1 MKKVL
6 FTSILLLSAVS
17 FGGNIYAKD
26 TAGGNNTEVTTP
38 SATQPSVKFTADGNT
53 LTISGQGDLTS
64 YRTTDWS
71 AKVFTDKAVGF
82 VFTDADG
89 KTPVA
94 AGDSYNAGKTYYH
107 ATYNYIVVWKDQ
119 PVAWNTY
126 FGNVDVKRSWKDNKK
141 ANLYMATIDAYNKNV
156 TVGKKVSDNV
166 NWDQEIFGGDWN
178 YTEIDG
184 KKYVK
189 VVEVTGEVPTS
200 SVSFDNLQAS
210 GIKLIEVSELQSDFI
225 NTKVTYQIK
234 DKLSL
239 FLSSDGG
246 KTFKGL
252 TSGVDY
258 EWTSGDVFYQ
268 GTATYAAIKD
278 NNAFFD
284 KMHTDYVQADNTE
297 IPFKE
302 LLRRKIL
309 EGVSVYDYNAKKEVG
324 VSSYTT
330 VKFVNNGSDPLLI
343 DADVVREILYPTSNG
358 ILTTNVTTTKLDLGE
373 ATLNELNADIFIPS
387 HDESYKCHKLAL
399 NDITFPKTK
408 LTLVFSE
415 STKQDENKMVLPA
428 QLLSNITGYIKTVS
442 IPEGYDRI
450 ANGAFSNENKQSVLE
465 NVNLPKGLTL
475 IGKNAFQNC
484 NYIKSIELNEGL
496 ENIGE
501 SAFSGTTLES
511 VKFPSS
517 LKIINDCAF
526 ANCHIY
532 NLKFNAGLKYIGN
545 SAFALSNAH
554 TEQVL
559 EIPASVIY
567 IGPYAFN
574 FRQYQDVYFY
584 GEKAPLMPLGS
595 YKLDTNTKDLGTA
608 FPQHTLNGNNGF
620 NPIPEEGEEI
630 TGDDTKSGYAN
641 RENYKNH
648 GVYLCMLHYPK
659 GLSDENRDTYTDITR
674 VYKTHRTADG
684 GFIATDTGTDEA
696 TDKVGKEGADEKL
709 SAGYCHSYVKVTWGY
724 ADTYLGEQYIWPSH
738 SQFNRAYCTA
748 SHSVKWDGVTPV
760 TCDLSAEEIAA
771 LKYAGY
777 DTSET
782 NLNELK
788 KIAHMGTRQF
798 VLANAD
804 VNEDKEP
811 EKEPEYPVDVKGGE
825 WWTLCLPFNMTKA
838 MVDETFGKDTQVCLF
853 DRVVRQV
860 NRTTKKN
867 RIVLYFTQNV
877 YKHKTEPKKA
887 DGYWNFNEKASAPT
901 DDEIVIYAHESYM
914 IHPTKTGEDAVFAV
928 KNYQPVV
935 GNPTPTVVMGK
946 NEYTGESDTPDNV
959 PYRYVG
965 NYLENVDA
973 QVASQSDTQ
982 TATQALT
989 KVKVPKFSYVYAS
1002 DDKETKFWFL
1012 TSDDMTWMPN
1022 KCVVQ
1027 TNTRGDGQ
1035 NDYEEFFDYTVSS
1048 AKQSSFFGEDFI
1060 DTPTSIED
1068 EMVIIAGEGSDAPV
1082 YSLDGTLVNT
1092 TGDLTGLPKGVYIKG
1107 GKKYVVK

>member
-26 TAGGNNTEVTTP
+26 AAGGNNPEVTTP
-38 SATQPSVKFTADGNT
+38 SESSARVEFKASEDGKT

-64 YRTTDWS
+64 YTTTDWS
-71 AKVFTDKAVGF
+71 AKVFTANAVGF

-107 ATYNYIVVWKDQ
+107 AKYNYTDGDGSLPEAWKNGFGIVNVNFDADKISNLYIGYYDNNGNIVIQNKVKSSDNFDNRVWTYNDKQYSIYFTCEENLGANTT
-119 PVAWNTY
+119 VA
-126 FGNVDVKRSWKDNKK
+126 
-141 ANLYMATIDAYNKNV
+141 L
-156 TVGKKVSDNV
+156 SDL
-166 NWDQEIFGGDWN
+166 DTRKIGLL
-178 YTEIDG
+178 TSDG
-184 KKYVK
+184 LNSY
-189 VVEVTGEVPTS
+189 
-200 SVSFDNLQAS
+200 L
-210 GIKLIEVSELQSDFI
+210 
-225 NTKVTYQIK
+225 KVTYQVTGTKSLFVSHTGSK
-234 DKLSL
+234 DKLAL
-239 FLSSDGG
+239 VAGN
-246 KTFKGL
+246 T
-252 TSGVDY
+252 Y
-258 EWTSGDVFYQ
+258 AYQSGDLFYE
-268 GTATYAAIKD
+268 GTATYTAIED
-278 NNAFFD
+278 NNAFFEE
-284 KMHTDYVQADNTE
+284 HTDYVQADNTE
-297 IPFKE
+297 ISFKE

-309 EGVSVYDYNAKKEVG
+309 EGVSVHDYNANKEVG

-343 DADVVREILYPTSNG
+343 DADVVREILYPISNG
-358 ILTTNVTTTKLDLGE
+358 MLTTNVTTTKLDLGE

-387 HDESYKCHKLAL
+387 KEESYKCHYLAL

-408 LTLVFSE
+408 LTSEYSE

-428 QLLSNITGYIKTVS
+428 QLLSNITRYIKTVS

-450 ANGAFSNENKQSVLE
+450 ADGAFSNESRQSVLE

-475 IGKNAFQNC
+475 IGKNAFQDC
-484 NYIKSIELNEGL
+484 NQIKSIELNEGL

-501 SAFSGTTLES
+501 SAFSGTTLET

-545 SAFALSNAH
+545 SAFALSNEH
-554 TEQVL
+554 TEEVL

-595 YKLDTNTKDLGTA
+595 YKLDTTKDLGTA
-608 FPQHTLNGNNGF
+608 FPQNTLNGNNGF
-620 NPIPEEGEEI
+620 DPLPKEGEEK
-630 TGDDTKSGYAN
+630 TGDDTNSGYAN

-674 VYKTHRTADG
+674 VYKTYRTADG
-684 GFIATDTGTDEA
+684 TFIPTDIGTPEA
-696 TDKVGKEGADEKL
+696 TDKVGKEEKDEML
-709 SAGYCHSYVKVTWGY
+709 TAGLCHSFVKVTWGY

-760 TCDLSAEEIAA
+760 TCDLSSDEIAA

-777 DTSET
+777 DTSKS
-782 NLNELK
+782 NLDELK

-804 VNEDKEP
+804 AFVDDKP
-811 EKEPEYPVDVKGGE
+811 EEEPEYPVDVKGGE

-853 DRVVRQV
+853 DRVHRQV
-860 NRTTKKN
+860 NRNTKKN

-887 DGYWNFNEKASAPT
+887 DGSWNFQETAPAPT

-935 GNPTPTVVMGK
+935 GNPTPTVVTGK
-946 NEYTGESDTPDNV
+946 NEYPGESDIPDNV

-973 QVASQSDTQ
+973 QTANQSVD
-982 TATQALT
+982 AQALQE
-989 KVKVPKFSYVYAS
+989 VKIPKYSYVYAS
-1002 DDKETKFWFL
+1002 DGKETKFWFL
-1012 TSDDMTWMPN
+1012 TSDDMTWKPN

-1035 NDYEEFFDYTVSS
+1035 NDYEEFFDYNASS

-1082 YSLDGTLVNT
+1082 YSLDGTLVNS

>member
-1 MKKVL
+1 MRKVL

-17 FGGNIYAKD
+17 FGGNIYAQGA
-26 TAGGNNTEVTTP
+26 AGGNDTEVTP
-38 SATQPSVKFTADGNT
+38 LSATQPSVKFTADGNT

-64 YRTTDWS
+64 YMTTDWS

-94 AGDSYNAGKTYYH
+94 AGDSYNAGKTYYY
-107 ATYNYIVVWKDQ
+107 ATYNYTEVWKDQ
-119 PVAWNTY
+119 PVAWNTPY

-156 TVGKKVSDNV
+156 TVGNKVSDNV
-166 NWDQEIFGGDWN
+166 NWDQEIFGGNWN

-200 SVSFDNLQAS
+200 SVSFDKLQAS

-246 KTFKGL
+246 KTYKGL

-258 EWTSGDVFYQ
+258 EWTSNDVFYQ
-268 GTATYAAIKD
+268 GTATYAAIED

-284 KMHTDYVQADNTE
+284 KHTDYVQADNTE
-297 IPFKE
+297 ISFKE

-309 EGVSVYDYNAKKEVG
+309 EGVSVYDYNAKNEVG

-343 DADVVREILYPTSNG
+343 DADVVRGILYPTSNG
-358 ILTTNVTTTKLDLGE
+358 MLTTNVTTTKLDLGE

-387 HDESYKCHKLAL
+387 QDESYKCHKLAL

-450 ANGAFSNENKQSVLE
+450 ANGAFSNENAQSVLE

-484 NYIKSIELNEGL
+484 TYIKSIELNEGL
-496 ENIGE
+496 ENIGD
-501 SAFSGTTLES
+501 SAFFGTTLGT

-608 FPQHTLNGNNGF
+608 FPQQTLNGNNGF
-620 NPIPEEGEEI
+620 NPIPEEGEEK
-630 TGDDTKSGYAN
+630 TGDDTSSGYAN
-641 RENYKNH
+641 RENYKNN

-674 VYKTHRTADG
+674 VYKTYRTDDG
-684 GFIATDTGTDEA
+684 KFIASDTGTDEA
-696 TDKVGKEGADEKL
+696 TDKVGKEEKDEIL
-709 SAGYCHSYVKVTWGY
+709 NAGLCHSFTKVTWGY

-748 SHSVKWDGVTPV
+748 SNSVKWDGKTPV
-760 TCDLSAEEIAA
+760 TCDLSADEIAA

-782 NLNELK
+782 NLDELK

-804 VNEDKEP
+804 AFVDDKP
-811 EKEPEYPVDVKGGE
+811 EEKPEYPVDVKGGK

-860 NRTTKKN
+860 NETTRKN

-887 DGYWNFNEKASAPT
+887 DGTWNFQPAAQAPADKDT
-901 DDEIVIYAHESYM
+901 VIYAHESYM
-914 IHPTKTGEDAVFAV
+914 IYPTKTGEDAVFAV
-928 KNYQPVV
+928 KNYQPAV
-935 GNPTPTVVMGK
+935 GSPTPTVVIGK
-946 NEYTGESDTPDNV
+946 NGYIGASSAPDNV

-965 NYLENVDA
+965 NYLESVDA
-973 QVASQSDTQ
+973 QTASQSVD
-982 TATQALT
+982 AQALQE
-989 KVKVPKFSYVYAS
+989 VKIPKYSYVYAS
-1002 DDKETKFWFL
+1002 NGKETKFWFL
-1012 TSDDMTWMPN
+1012 TSDKMTWKPN

-1027 TNTRGDGQ
+1027 TNTRGDGER
-1035 NDYEEFFDYTVSS
+1035 DHKEFFDYNATG
-1048 AKQSSFFGEDFI
+1048 AKQASFFGEDFI

-1082 YSLDGTLVNT
+1082 YSLDGTLVNS

>member
-17 FGGNIYAKD
+17 FGGNIYAQD

-38 SATQPSVKFTADGNT
+38 SESSASVEFKASEDGKT
-53 LTISGQGDLTS
+53 LTISGHGDLTS

-82 VFTDADG
+82 VFTDDKGTKVNA
-89 KTPVA
+89 K
-94 AGDSYNAGKTYYH
+94 DSYNSGKTYYE
-107 ATYNYIVVWKDQ
+107 ADYKYKPICVGGLPKQYTDGFDAV
-119 PVAWNTY
+119 NTS
-126 FGNVDVKRSWKDNKK
+126 FDGEKI
-141 ANLYMATIDAYNKNV
+141 ANLYQGYYDNNGNIVITDKVTASSNPILVGGNATWDYEGVTYSPYFTSEFDIKGKTISMADLETEGVKLV
-156 TVGKKVSDNV
+156 TKEALNNFLATTYK
-166 NWDQEIFGGDWN
+166 
-178 YTEIDG
+178 
-184 KKYVK
+184 
-189 VVEVTGEVPTS
+189 VTGYKSLFVKHA
-200 SVSFDNLQAS
+200 D
-210 GIKLIEVSELQSDFI
+210 SEEKIALVAN
-225 NTKVTYQIK
+225 NTYTYQNG
-234 DKLSL
+234 DL
-239 FLSSDGG
+239 F
-246 KTFKGL
+246 
-252 TSGVDY
+252 Y
-258 EWTSGDVFYQ
+258 EGS
-268 GTATYAAIKD
+268 ATYAAIKD

-284 KMHTDYVQADNTE
+284 KHTDYVQADNTE
-297 IPFKE
+297 ISFKE

-343 DADVVREILYPTSNG
+343 DADVVRGILYPTSNG
-358 ILTTNVTTTKLDLGE
+358 MFTTNVTTTKLDLGE

-387 HDESYKCHKLAL
+387 HDESYKCHQLAL

-415 STKQDENKMVLPA
+415 STKHNENKMVLPA
-428 QLLSNITGYIKTVS
+428 QLLSNITRYIKTVS

-450 ANGAFSNENKQSVLE
+450 EDGAFSNENKQSVLE

-496 ENIGE
+496 ENIGD
-501 SAFSGTTLES
+501 SAFFGTTLGT

-545 SAFALSNAH
+545 SAFALSNEH
-554 TEQVL
+554 TEEVL

-595 YKLDTNTKDLGTA
+595 YKLDATKDLGTA
-608 FPQHTLNGNNGF
+608 FPQQTLNGNNGF
-620 NPIPEEGEEI
+620 DPLPKEGEEK
-630 TGDDTKSGYAN
+630 TGDDTSSGYAN

-659 GLSDENRDTYTDITR
+659 ELSDENRDTYTDITR
-674 VYKTHRTADG
+674 VYKTYRTADG
-684 GFIATDTGTDEA
+684 KFIATDIGTDEA
-696 TDKVGKEGADEKL
+696 TDKVGKEEKDEIL
-709 SAGYCHSYVKVTWGY
+709 NAGLCHSFKKVTWGY

-760 TCDLSAEEIAA
+760 TCNLSAEEIAA

-777 DTSET
+777 DTSEQ
-782 NLNELK
+782 NLDELK

-804 VNEDKEP
+804 AFVDDKP
-811 EKEPEYPVDVKGGE
+811 EEEPEYPVDVKGGK

-860 NRTTKKN
+860 NETTRKN

-877 YKHKTEPKKA
+877 YKHKTEPKNA
-887 DGYWNFNEKASAPT
+887 DGTWNFQPTAQAPADKDT
-901 DDEIVIYAHESYM
+901 VIYAHESYM
-914 IHPTKTGEDAVFAV
+914 IYPTKTGEDAVFAV
-928 KNYQPVV
+928 KNYQPAV
-935 GNPTPTVVMGK
+935 GSPTPTVVIGK
-946 NEYTGESDTPDNV
+946 NEYIGASSTPDNV

-965 NYLENVDA
+965 NYLESVDA
-973 QVASQSDTQ
+973 QTANQSVD
-982 TATQALT
+982 AQALQE
-989 KVKVPKFSYVYAS
+989 VKIPKYSYVYAS
-1002 DDKETKFWFL
+1002 KGKETKFWFL
-1012 TSDDMTWMPN
+1012 TSDKMTWKPN

-1027 TNTRGDGQ
+1027 TNTRGDGER
-1035 NDYEEFFDYTVSS
+1035 DHDEFFDYNATG
-1048 AKQSSFFGEDFI
+1048 AKQASFFGEDFI

-1082 YSLDGTLVNT
+1082 YSLDGTLVNS

>member
-17 FGGNIYAKD
+17 FGGNIYAQD
-26 TAGGNNTEVTTP
+26 AAGGNDTEVTTP

-64 YRTTDWS
+64 YTTTDWS
-71 AKVFTDKAVGF
+71 AKVFTDNAVGF

-107 ATYNYIVVWKDQ
+107 AKYDYTEVWKGQ
-119 PVAWNTY
+119 PVAWNDY
-126 FGNVDVKRSWKDNKK
+126 FGTVTAKRSWKDNKK
-141 ANLYMATIDAYNKNV
+141 ANLYMATIDTYNKNV
-156 TVGKKVSDNV
+156 TVGDKVSDNV
-166 NWDQEIFGGDWN
+166 NWDQEILADWN
-178 YTEIDG
+178 HTTIDG

-189 VVEVTGEVPTS
+189 VVEVTGKVPTS
-200 SVSFDNLQAS
+200 PVSFDNLQAS

-246 KTFKGL
+246 KTYKGL

-258 EWTSGDVFYQ
+258 EWTSDDVFWQ
-268 GTATYAAIKD
+268 GTATYTAIED

-284 KMHTDYVQADNTE
+284 EHTDYVQADNTE
-297 IPFKE
+297 ISFKE

-358 ILTTNVTTTKLDLGE
+358 MLTTNVTTTKLDLGE

-387 HDESYKCHKLAL
+387 QDESYKCHKLAL

-408 LTLVFSE
+408 LTSVYSE
-415 STKQDENKMVLPA
+415 STKQKENKMVLPA
-428 QLLSNITGYIKTVS
+428 QLLSNIIGKIKTVS

-450 ANGAFSNENKQSVLE
+450 ENSAFSNTSRRSVLE
-465 NVNLPKGLTL
+465 NVHLPKGLTL
-475 IGKNAFQNC
+475 IGKNAFQDC
-484 NYIKSIELNEGL
+484 NQIKSIELNEGL

-501 SAFSGTTLES
+501 SAFSGTTLET

-545 SAFALSNAH
+545 SAFALSNEH
-554 TEQVL
+554 TEEVL
-559 EIPASVIY
+559 EIPASVNY
-567 IGPYAFN
+567 IGPYAFY

-595 YKLDTNTKDLGTA
+595 YKLDINTKDLGTA

-620 NPIPEEGEEI
+620 DPLPKEGEEI

-659 GLSDENRDTYTDITR
+659 ELSDENRDTYTDITR
-674 VYKTHRTADG
+674 VYKTYRTADG

-777 DTSET
+777 DTSEQ
-782 NLNELK
+782 NLDELK

-804 VNEDKEP
+804 AFVDDKP
-811 EKEPEYPVDVKGGE
+811 EEEPEYPVDVKGGK

-860 NRTTKKN
+860 NETTRKN

-887 DGYWNFNEKASAPT
+887 DGTWNFQPAAQAPADKDT
-901 DDEIVIYAHESYM
+901 VIYAHESYM
-914 IHPTKTGEDAVFAV
+914 IYPTKTGEDAVFAV
-928 KNYQPVV
+928 KNYQPAV
-935 GNPTPTVVMGK
+935 GSPTPTVVIGK
-946 NEYTGESDTPDNV
+946 NEYIGASSAPDNV

-965 NYLENVDA
+965 NYLESVDA
-973 QVASQSDTQ
+973 QTASQSVD
-982 TATQALT
+982 AQALQE
-989 KVKVPKFSYVYAS
+989 VKIPKYSYVYAS
-1002 DDKETKFWFL
+1002 NGKETKFWFL
-1012 TSDDMTWMPN
+1012 TSDKMTWKPN

-1027 TNTRGDGQ
+1027 TNTRGDGER
-1035 NDYEEFFDYTVSS
+1035 DHEEFFDYNATG
-1048 AKQSSFFGEDFI
+1048 AKQASFFGEDFI

-1082 YSLDGTLVNT
+1082 YSLDGTLVNS

>member
-1 MKKVL
+1 MKRVL

-17 FGGNIYAKD
+17 FGGNIYAHD
-26 TAGGNNTEVTTP
+26 TAGGNNTKVTTP

-53 LTISGQGDLTS
+53 LTISGQGDLTTWS
-64 YRTTDWS
+64 EVSSELKFTATGRVKVGTQNNQYNNNSVGASAVYNKDNKYYAYFPKKIASIYPDYVDATSVTYSWNDNKIENLYHYDNSQSQWVKVLGTDLIDFNDTWVS
-71 AKVFTDKAVGF
+71 GKQYSNYATSEDGS
-82 VFTDADG
+82 DRILLADF
-89 KTPVA
+89 K
-94 AGDSYNAGKTYYH
+94 AGD
-107 ATYNYIVVWKDQ
+107 
-119 PVAWNTY
+119 Y
-126 FGNVDVKRSWKDNKK
+126 FTTTLSGVTFKSNKK
-141 ANLYMATIDAYNKNV
+141 ANLYVDAN
-156 TVGKKVSDNV
+156 GS
-166 NWDQEIFGGDWN
+166 
-178 YTEIDG
+178 
-184 KKYVK
+184 YVK
-189 VVEVTGEVPTS
+189 IADDAEYDANEVYYYW
-200 SVSFDNLQAS
+200 DA
-210 GIKLIEVSELQSDFI
+210 
-225 NTKVTYQIK
+225 
-234 DKLSL
+234 
-239 FLSSDGG
+239 
-246 KTFKGL
+246 
-252 TSGVDY
+252 
-258 EWTSGDVFYQ
+258 
-268 GTATYAAIKD
+268 
-278 NNAFFD
+278 
-284 KMHTDYVQADNTE
+284 
-297 IPFKE
+297 
-302 LLRRKIL
+302 
-309 EGVSVYDYNAKKEVG
+309 
-324 VSSYTT
+324 SSYDTNVVNFGEISEEQMLKLGYLEHPVET
-330 VKFVNNGSDPLLI
+330 LSEKLHYYLSNNSGFSTIKFVNEGTKQPLKINNAIVNALLYSNNGATVTCNAS
-343 DADVVREILYPTSNG
+343 
-358 ILTTNVTTTKLDLGE
+358 LTTLDLSAATCEDLSKE
-373 ATLNELNADIFIPS
+373 AFANSSNARGS
-387 HDESYKCHKLAL
+387 LVLKS
-399 NDITFPKTK
+399 
-408 LTLVFSE
+408 LTLPLTKTTLVYSE
-415 STKQDENKMVLPA
+415 TEKVKVDKMVLPSEVLDA
-428 QLLSNITGYIKTVS
+428 FRQLQSLKSVT
-442 IPEGYDRI
+442 IPEGYHRL
-450 ANGAFSNENKQSVLE
+450 AEKAFYNCG
-465 NVNLPKGLTL
+465 NVSEFNFPTSLQV
-475 IGKNAFQNC
+475 IGDNAFENC
-484 NYIKSIELNEGL
+484 GALKELNLVVGL

-501 SAFSGTTLES
+501 KAFYGTSLES

-545 SAFALSNAH
+545 SAFALSKEH
-554 TEQVL
+554 TEKVL

-567 IGPYAFN
+567 IGPYAFY

-595 YKLDTNTKDLGTA
+595 YKLDTSIKDLGTA
-608 FPQHTLNGNNGF
+608 FPQQTLNGNNGF
-620 NPIPEEGEEI
+620 DPLPKEGEEI
-630 TGDDTKSGYAN
+630 TGDDTSSGYAN
-641 RENYKNH
+641 RENYKNQ

-659 GLSDENRDTYTDITR
+659 ELSDENRDTYTDITR
-674 VYKTHRTADG
+674 VYKTYRTADG
-684 GFIATDTGTDEA
+684 KFIATDAGTDEA
-696 TDKVGKEGADEKL
+696 TDKVGKEEKDEIL
-709 SAGYCHSYVKVTWGY
+709 NAGLCHSFKKVTWGY

-777 DTSET
+777 DTSEQ
-782 NLNELK
+782 NLDELK

-804 VNEDKEP
+804 AFVDDKP
-811 EKEPEYPVDVKGGE
+811 EEEPEYPVDVKGGE

-853 DRVVRQV
+853 DRVCRQV
-860 NRTTKKN
+860 NRNTKKN

-877 YKHKTEPKKA
+877 YKHKTEPKNA

-1002 DDKETKFWFL
+1002 DGKETKFWFL

-1060 DTPTSIED
+1060 DTPTSIDD

>member
-17 FGGNIYAKD
+17 FGGNIYAQGA
-26 TAGGNNTEVTTP
+26 AGGNNTEVTTP

-71 AKVFTDKAVGF
+71 AKVFTDNAVGF

-94 AGDSYNAGKTYYH
+94 AGDSYNAGKTYYQADYKH
-107 ATYNYIVVWKDQ
+107 NKVWENE
-119 PVAWNTY
+119 PVGWNTY
-126 FGNVDVKRSWKDNKK
+126 FNEVTSKKEWKEDKI
-141 ANLYMATIDAYNKNV
+141 ANLYHGYIDWQGKVVLDYRVSSSSSMDNFNTAIDATKYPDKSQYFIS
-156 TVGKKVSDNV
+156 TGDV
-166 NWDQEIFGGDWN
+166 NLNDPIGVDELDSKG
-178 YTEIDG
+178 
-184 KKYVK
+184 
-189 VVEVTGEVPTS
+189 
-200 SVSFDNLQAS
+200 VSFVS
-210 GIKLIEVSELQSDFI
+210 FSELNEYANSD
-225 NTKVTYQIK
+225 VTYQVK
-234 DKLSL
+234 DVKL
-239 FLSSDGG
+239 FLSTDGG

-252 TSGVDY
+252 TSGINY
-258 EWTSGDVFYQ
+258 KWTSGDVFYQ

-284 KMHTDYVQADNTE
+284 KHTDYVQADNTE
-297 IPFKE
+297 ISFKE

-309 EGVSVYDYNAKKEVG
+309 AGVSVYDYNAETEVG

-358 ILTTNVTTTKLDLGE
+358 MFTTNVTTTKLDLGE

-408 LTLVFSE
+408 LTSVFSE
-415 STKQDENKMVLPA
+415 STKHDENKMVLPA

-450 ANGAFSNENKQSVLE
+450 ADGAFSNENAQSVLE

-496 ENIGE
+496 ENIGD
-501 SAFSGTTLES
+501 SAFFGTTLGT

-545 SAFALSNAH
+545 SAFALSNKH
-554 TEQVL
+554 TEEVL

-595 YKLDTNTKDLGTA
+595 YKLDASTKDLGTA
-608 FPQHTLNGNNGF
+608 FPQQTLNGNNGF
-620 NPIPEEGEEI
+620 DPLPKEGEEK
-630 TGDDTKSGYAN
+630 TGDDTSSGYAN

-674 VYKTHRTADG
+674 VYKTYRTADG
-684 GFIATDTGTDEA
+684 RFIPTDTGTDEA
-696 TDKVGKEGADEKL
+696 TDKVGKEEKDEILNAGRCL
-709 SAGYCHSYVKVTWGY
+709 SFKKVTWGY

-748 SHSVKWDGVTPV
+748 SNSVKWDGVTPV
-760 TCDLSAEEIAA
+760 TCDLSADEIAA

-782 NLNELK
+782 NLDELK

-804 VNEDKEP
+804 AFVDGKP
-811 EKEPEYPVDVKGGE
+811 EEEPEYPVDIKGGE
-825 WWTLCLPFNMTKA
+825 WWTICLPFNMTKA

-860 NRTTKKN
+860 NETTRKN

-877 YKHKTEPKKA
+877 YKHKTEPKNA
-887 DGYWNFNEKASAPT
+887 NGTWNFQETAQAPA
-901 DDEIVIYAHESYM
+901 DKDIVIYAHESYM

-965 NYLENVDA
+965 NYLENVDT

-989 KVKVPKFSYVYAS
+989 EVKVPKFSYVYAS
-1002 DDKETKFWFL
+1002 DGKETKFWFL
-1012 TSDDMTWMPN
+1012 TSDDMTWKPN

-1060 DTPTSIED
+1060 DTPTSIDD

>member
-6 FTSILLLSAVS
+6 FTSILLLSVVS

-26 TAGGNNTEVTTP
+26 AAGGNNPEVTTP
-38 SATQPSVKFTADGNT
+38 SESSARVEFKASEDGKT

-64 YRTTDWS
+64 YTTTDWS
-71 AKVFTDKAVGF
+71 AKVFTANAVGF

-107 ATYNYIVVWKDQ
+107 AKYNYTDGDGSLPEAWKNGFGIVNVNFDADKISNLYIGYYDNNGNIVIQNKVKSSDNFDNRVWTYNDKQYSIYFTCEENLGANTT
-119 PVAWNTY
+119 VA
-126 FGNVDVKRSWKDNKK
+126 
-141 ANLYMATIDAYNKNV
+141 L
-156 TVGKKVSDNV
+156 SDL
-166 NWDQEIFGGDWN
+166 DTRKIGLL
-178 YTEIDG
+178 TSDG
-184 KKYVK
+184 LNSY
-189 VVEVTGEVPTS
+189 
-200 SVSFDNLQAS
+200 L
-210 GIKLIEVSELQSDFI
+210 
-225 NTKVTYQIK
+225 KVTYQVTGTKSLFVSHTGSK
-234 DKLSL
+234 DKLAL
-239 FLSSDGG
+239 VAGN
-246 KTFKGL
+246 T
-252 TSGVDY
+252 Y
-258 EWTSGDVFYQ
+258 AYQSGDLFYE
-268 GTATYAAIKD
+268 GTATYTAIED
-278 NNAFFD
+278 NNAFFEE
-284 KMHTDYVQADNTE
+284 HTDYVQADNTE
-297 IPFKE
+297 ISFKK

-309 EGVSVYDYNAKKEVG
+309 EGVSVYDYNAQKEVG

-358 ILTTNVTTTKLDLGE
+358 MLTTNVTTTKLDLGE

-387 HDESYKCHKLAL
+387 KEESYKCHYLAL

-408 LTLVFSE
+408 LTSKYSE
-415 STKQDENKMVLPA
+415 STKQYENKMVLPA
-428 QLLSNITGYIKTVS
+428 HLLSNITGKIKTVS
-442 IPEGYDRI
+442 IPKGYDRI
-450 ANGAFSNENKQSVLE
+450 ADGAFSNASRQSVLE

-475 IGKNAFQNC
+475 IGKNAFQDC
-484 NYIKSIELNEGL
+484 NQIKSIELNEGL

-501 SAFSGTTLES
+501 SAFSGTTLET

-545 SAFALSNAH
+545 SAFALSNKH
-554 TEQVL
+554 TEEVL

-595 YKLDTNTKDLGTA
+595 YKLDNNTTDLGTA
-608 FPQHTLNGNNGF
+608 FPQQTLNGYNGF
-620 NPIPEEGEEI
+620 DPLPKEGEEK
-630 TGDDTKSGYAN
+630 TGDDTNSGYAN

-659 GLSDENRDTYTDITR
+659 GLSKENRDTYTDITR
-674 VYKTHRTADG
+674 VYKTYRTAEG
-684 GFIATDTGTDEA
+684 QFIPTDIGTDEA
-696 TDKVGKEGADEKL
+696 TDKVGKEGKDGML
-709 SAGYCHSYVKVTWGY
+709 DAGLCHSFVKVTWGY

-760 TCDLSAEEIAA
+760 TCDLSKDEIAA

-777 DTSET
+777 DTSES
-782 NLNELK
+782 NLDKLK

-804 VNEDKEP
+804 AFVDDKQE
-811 EKEPEYPVDVKGGE
+811 EEPEYPVDIKGGE

-838 MVDETFGKDTQVCLF
+838 MVDETFGEDTQVCLF
-853 DRVVRQV
+853 DRVRRQV
-860 NRTTKKN
+860 NRNTKKN

-887 DGYWNFNEKASAPT
+887 DGTWNFDETALAPA

-914 IHPTKTGEDAVFAV
+914 IHPTKTGKGAVFAV

-965 NYLENVDA
+965 NYLEDVDT

-989 KVKVPKFSYVYAS
+989 EVKVPKFSYVYAS
-1002 DDKETKFWFL
+1002 DGKETKFWFL
-1012 TSDDMTWMPN
+1012 TSENMTWKPN

-1082 YSLDGTLVNT
+1082 YSLDGTLVNS